1 MHEPGEAGVEELLGE
16 LLALLDGGGLHDV
29 LLVLLGERPLV
40 RAPVL
45 RGEPRRLAR
54 LRLQLRQPRRQ
65 SHGSTPAWDAGPAA
79 GYKRVRYSVVRSR
92 EAEKNPALIRS
103 AGDGVHL
110 LLLGADRRGRGDRGG
125 RRRGLVSGFAPGLR
139 FALCPLVKGIQGT
152 SLRSS

>member
-29 LLVLLGERPLV
+29 LLVLLDERSLV

-65 SHGSTPAWDAGPAA
+65 SHGDILRPGTRVLRRGTR
-79 GYKRVRYSVVRSR
+79 RVRYSVVRSR

-103 AGDGVHL
+103 AGDGGSPL
-110 LLLGADRRGRGDRGG
+110 ALGSRSAGQRRSGRTAARA
-125 RRRGLVSGFAPGLR
+125 RLQVRAWAALR
-139 FALCPLVKGIQGT
+139 PLPSALW
-152 SLRSS
+152 